1 MASGILVVQGPRG
14 ARKALVVDE
23 AYFGVLLVVSAW
35 LVDVGVTSRLED
47 RGGNGVVECSGYRK
61 GLFKFWLSSD
71 VDDG

>member
-1 MASGILVVQGPRG
+1 MMASGILVVQGPRG

-47 RGGNGVVECSGYRK
+47 WGVNGVVECSGLCIQKRSVQV
-61 GLFKFWLSSD
+61 LA
-71 VDDG
+71 VV